1 MNIEAFLISS
11 TVVCVVAQR
20 LLRKV
25 CVHCCEEYTPQPA
38 ELYRLGY
45 SAAEMRGLSLKAGR
59 GCPDCRFTGY
69 KGRVGVFEL
78 LILNEQ
84 VKDAILNR
92 KTSYEIRRI
101 STETSGLI
109 TLLEDGIMKAVSGTT
124 SIQEIFRSLPRVSKP
139 RPVSELRRLLGID

>member
-1 MNIEAFLISS
+1 
-11 TVVCVVAQR
+11 
-20 LLRKV
+20 
-25 CVHCCEEYTPQPA
+25 
-38 ELYRLGY
+38 
-45 SAAEMRGLSLKAGR
+45 MRGFSFKAGR
-59 GCPDCRFTGY
+59 GCSECRFTGY

-78 LILNEQ
+78 LILNEA

-109 TLLEDGIMKAVSGTT
+109 TLLEDGIIKAVGGTT

-139 RPVSELRRLLGID
+139 RPVLELRRLLGID